1 MLLKYNIL
9 ITINEKRKKLQNK
22 LSSKNVPTP
31 PKLSKYSCLF
41 MHAMLVATNP
51 SMYDSIEKQTIVI

>member
-1 MLLKYNIL
+1 M